1 MTVEAGGRPLLPP
14 DVDPVG
20 GTLSVHDADGNLI
33 GSFRILGDDL
43 ELALR
48 QARLEPLGPGRR

>member
-1 MTVEAGGRPLLPP
+1 MPPRYDQP
-14 DVDPVG
+14 DVDPAG

-48 QARLEPLGPGRR
+48 QTRLEPLGPARR